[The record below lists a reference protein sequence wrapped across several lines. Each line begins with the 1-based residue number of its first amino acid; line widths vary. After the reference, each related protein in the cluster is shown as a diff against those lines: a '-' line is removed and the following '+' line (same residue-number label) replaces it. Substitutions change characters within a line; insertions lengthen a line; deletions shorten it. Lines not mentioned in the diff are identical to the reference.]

1 MGTPYDVVYAA
12 FLSKVL
18 EDEWGK
24 WTIEEVE
31 MDMRQILEAALPW
44 FKFPRVSLERDE
56 NGFVEELPNTVIQI
70 IAMYMKYEWVSRC
83 IHTWENIKPLY
94 EERDFS
100 MANLLDSLTDTAQ
113 LARKDALRLESLYYR
128 SIDGKPFEYRN
139 LAGDYVEF

>member
-31 MDMRQILEAALPW
+31 MDMRQILEAAIPW

-139 LAGDYVEF
+139 LAGDYVEL